1 MIVFPNCKI
10 NLGLDILRK
19 RVDGYHDL
27 QTVFYPVPYTDMLE
41 FVEAPEFRFDSTG
54 ISIPSDHSSNL
65 CVKAYSLMRERFP
78 DLPAVHMH
86 LHKIIP
92 MGAGLGGGSSDGA
105 FTLSALNQY
114 FRKELSASELIE
126 ISLKLGSDCPFFIIN
141 KPVVAY
147 GRGEVMEPVPLNL
160 AGYTLVMIHPGIH
173 VSTKDAF
180 AGIVPRDAVA
190 DLKHRITEPVD
201 TWKNWL
207 TNQFEE
213 TVGAKY
219 PLILE
224 IKALLYRHGAVFASM
239 SGSGSVVFGLFM
251 DKPTIPVEK
260 QWKSITVTL

>member
-1 MIVFPNCKI
+1 MIVFPTCKI

-19 RVDGYHDL
+19 RPDGYHDL

-41 FVEAPEFRFDSTG
+41 FVEAPVFRFDSTG
-54 ISIPSDHSSNL
+54 FPIASDHSSNL
-65 CVKAYSLMRERFP
+65 CVKAYNLMRERFP

-86 LHKIIP
+86 LHKTIP

-105 FTLSALNQY
+105 FTLLALNEH
-114 FRKELSASELIE
+114 FRKQLSAPELIDM
-126 ISLKLGSDCPFFIIN
+126 SLKLGSDCPFFIIN

-147 GRGEVMEPVPLNL
+147 GRGEIMEPVPISL
-160 AGYTLVMIHPGIH
+160 AGYNLVMIHPGIH

-180 AGIVPRDAVA
+180 AGIAPRDAAA
-190 DLKHRITEPVD
+190 DLKQRISEPVY

-224 IKALLYRHGAVFASM
+224 IKAMLYRQGAEYASM
-239 SGSGSVVFGLFM
+239 SGSGSVVFGLFR
-251 DKPTIPVEK
+251 DKSSVPVEK
-260 QWKSITVTL
+260 DWKIITVAL

>member
-19 RVDGYHDL
+19 RPDGYHDL

-54 ISIPSDHSSNL
+54 ITIPSDHSSNL
-65 CVKAYSLMRERFP
+65 CVKAYKLMQERFP

-105 FTLSALNQY
+105 FTLSALNEY
-114 FRKELSASELIE
+114 FRKQLSASVLIE
-126 ISLKLGSDCPFFIIN
+126 MSLKLGSDCPFFIVN
-141 KPVVAY
+141 QPVVAF
-147 GRGEVMEPVPLNL
+147 GRGEIMEPVILNL

-173 VSTKDAF
+173 VSTKDVF
-180 AGIVPRDAVA
+180 AGIVPRNASA
-190 DLKHRITEPVD
+190 DLKQRITEPVD

-207 TNQFEE
+207 GNQFEE
-213 TVGAKY
+213 TVGAKF
-219 PLILE
+219 PMILE
-224 IKALLYRHGAVFASM
+224 IKAMLYQQGAVYASM
-239 SGSGSVVFGLFM
+239 SGSGSVVFGLFR
-251 DKPTIPVEK
+251 DKPAVPVEK
-260 QWKSITVTL
+260 QWTTITIKL